1 MRLWKLLLHW
11 HFVLIKAKEAVIRV
25 LKLLQ
30 TETEQSRCETRKAV
44 SAVPHGT
51 QRHKTMRAHIL
62 ISVITSINTGFA
74 ADESEDDF

>member
-44 SAVPHGT
+44 SRQSRTA
-51 QRHKTMRAHIL
+51 HKDTKQCAH
-62 ISVITSINTGFA
+62 TY
-74 ADESEDDF
+74 